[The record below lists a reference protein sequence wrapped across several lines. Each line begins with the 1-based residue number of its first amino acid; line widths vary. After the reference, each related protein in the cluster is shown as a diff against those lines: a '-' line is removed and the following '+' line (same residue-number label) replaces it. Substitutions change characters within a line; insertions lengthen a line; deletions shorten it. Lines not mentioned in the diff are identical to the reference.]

1 MDGILVPSTAQDRG
15 MVMLESMVNWAGQ
28 PSTAWWVLSG
38 AALFILVQSVRASA
52 DVFWA
57 DMLEEDE

>member
-1 MDGILVPSTAQDRG
+1 MIEEL
-15 MVMLESMVNWAGQ
+15 VNWAGQ
-28 PSTAWWVLSG
+28 SSTAWWVLSL
-38 AALFILVQSVRASA
+38 AVIVILIEAIRVSK

>member
-1 MDGILVPSTAQDRG
+1 